1 VYEQIKGLKE
11 LPTEEPLSPGH
22 RLCPGCGASVVVRQ
36 VLLAAPKDTI
46 IANATGCL
54 EVSTALYPYSAWN
67 RPWIHSAF
75 ENAAAVASGVES
87 GLKALERR
95 GEAKQHPIIV
105 FGGDGGTYDIGFQ
118 ALSGAMERGHRFL
131 YVCYDNEAY
140 MNTGI
145 QRSGG
150 TPMGA
155 WTTTTQVGS
164 ARGGK
169 VEAKKDLISIVV
181 AHRVPYAATA
191 SISHWRDLMTKVR
204 KALSKD
210 GPTFLHVIAP
220 CTRGWRF
227 DSAKTIRMAR
237 LAVETRFFPLYEV
250 ENGVYKLTFPVSSPK
265 PVEEYLKLQGRYS
278 HLFLPQNASE
288 LDTIKKGVTDN
299 YRRLEKLSQVTGQLY
314 APEAQQT
321 AARSG

>member
-1 VYEQIKGLKE
+1 MYEQVKGLKE
-11 LPTEEPLSPGH
+11 LPMDEPLSPGH
-22 RLCPGCGASVVVRQ
+22 RLCPGCGASLVVRQ

-46 IANATGCL
+46 VANATGCL

-75 ENAAAVASGVES
+75 ENAPAVASGIEA
-87 GLKALERR
+87 GFKALTKR
-95 GEAKQHPIIV
+95 GEAEEHPIVV

-118 ALSGAMERGHRFL
+118 ALSGAFERGQKFL

-150 TPMGA
+150 TPRGA

-164 ARGGK
+164 ARAGK
-169 VEAKKDLISIVV
+169 TEAKKDIMSIVV

-191 SISHWRDLMTKVR
+191 SISHWRDLMNKVR

-210 GPTFLHVIAP
+210 GPTFMQVMAP

-227 DSAKTIRMAR
+227 DSAKTIKMSK

-250 ENGVYKLTFPVSSPK
+250 DEGIYKITVPVTSPK
-265 PVEEYLKLQGRYS
+265 PVEEYLKAQGRYS
-278 HLFLPQNASE
+278 HLFLQQNAAE
-288 LDTIKKGVTDN
+288 LELVKKDVEDN
-299 YRRLEKLSQVTGQLY
+299 YKRLEKLSQLTSQIYG
-314 APEAQQT
+314 P
-321 AARSG
+321 

>member
-1 VYEQIKGLKE
+1 VYEQVKGLKE
-11 LPTEEPLSPGH
+11 LPMDEPLSPGH
-22 RLCPGCGASVVVRQ
+22 RLCPGCGASLVVRQ

-46 IANATGCL
+46 VANATGCL
-54 EVSTALYPYSAWN
+54 EVSTAIYPYSAWN

-75 ENAAAVASGVES
+75 ENAPAVASGIEA
-87 GLKALERR
+87 GFKALTKR
-95 GEAKQHPIIV
+95 GEAGEHPIVV

-118 ALSGAMERGHRFL
+118 ALSGAIERGHRFL

-150 TPMGA
+150 TPLGA

-164 ARGGK
+164 ARAGK
-169 VEAKKDLISIVV
+169 TEAKKDIMSTVV

-191 SISHWRDLMTKVR
+191 SISHWRDLMNKVR

-210 GPTFLHVIAP
+210 GPTFMLVMAP
-220 CTRGWRF
+220 CMRGWRF
-227 DSAKTIRMAR
+227 DSAKTIKMSK

-250 ENGVYKLTFPVSSPK
+250 EDGVFKITVPVTFPK
-265 PVEEYLKLQGRYS
+265 PIEEYLKAQGRYS
-278 HLFLPQNASE
+278 HLFLQQNATKLE
-288 LDTIKKGVTDN
+288 TVKEGVEDN
-299 YRRLEKLSQVTGQLY
+299 YKRLEKLSQLTSQIY
-314 APEAQQT
+314 AP
-321 AARSG
+321 

>member
-1 VYEQIKGLKE
+1 MYEQVKGLKE

-22 RLCPGCGASVVVRQ
+22 RLCPGCGASIVVRQ
-36 VLLAAPKDTI
+36 VLLAAPKDAI
-46 IANATGCL
+46 VAEATGCL

-75 ENAAAVASGVES
+75 ENAAAVASGIES
-87 GLKALERR
+87 AFKALARR
-95 GEAKQHPIIV
+95 GEGKEHPIIV

-118 ALSGAMERGHRFL
+118 ALSGAMERGHKLL

-150 TPMGA
+150 TPRGA

-164 ARGGK
+164 ARAGK
-169 VEAKKDLISIVV
+169 QEAKKDLLSIVV

-210 GPTFLHVIAP
+210 GPTFLHVLAP

-227 DSAKTIRMAR
+227 DSEKTIRMAR

-250 ENGVYKLTFPVSSPK
+250 EAGAYRITFPVVSPK
-265 PVEEYLKLQGRYS
+265 PIEEYLKLQGRYS
-278 HLFLPQNASE
+278 HLFRPENAPE
-288 LDTIKKGVTDN
+288 LETIRKEIEEN
-299 YRRLEKLSQVTGQLY
+299 YRRLDKITQLTGQLS
-314 APEAQQT
+314 PPVT
-321 AARSG
+321 H

>member
-1 VYEQIKGLKE
+1 MYEPIKGLKE

-22 RLCPGCGASVVVRQ
+22 RLCPGCGASIVVRQ

-46 IANATGCL
+46 VAEATGCL

-75 ENAAAVASGVES
+75 ENAAAVASGIDS
-87 GLKALERR
+87 GFKALARR
-95 GEAKQHPIIV
+95 GEAKEHPIIV
-105 FGGDGGTYDIGFQ
+105 FGGDGGTYDIGLQ
-118 ALSGAMERGHRFL
+118 ALSGAIERGHRFL
-131 YVCYDNEAY
+131 YICYDNEAY

-150 TPMGA
+150 TPLGA

-164 ARGGK
+164 ARAGK
-169 VEAKKDLISIVV
+169 QETKKDLVSIVV
-181 AHRVPYAATA
+181 AHHVPYAATA

-204 KALSKD
+204 KALSKN

-227 DSAKTIRMAR
+227 DSEKTIRMAR
-237 LAVETRFFPLYEV
+237 LAVETRLFPLYEV
-250 ENGVYKLTFPVSSPK
+250 DGGVYKITFPVSSPK
-265 PVEEYLKLQGRYS
+265 PVEEYLKFQGRFS
-278 HLFLPQNASE
+278 HLFQPQNAGE
-288 LDTIKKGVTDN
+288 LEAIKKGVSEN
-299 YRRLEKLSQVTGQLY
+299 YRRLETLSQFTSQMYPQPTV
-314 APEAQQT
+314 
-321 AARSG
+321 

>member
-1 VYEQIKGLKE
+1 MFEPIKGLKE

-22 RLCPGCGASVVVRQ
+22 RLCPGCGASIVVRQ

-46 IANATGCL
+46 IAEATGCL

-75 ENAAAVASGVES
+75 ENAAAVASGIES
-87 GLKALERR
+87 GFKALARR
-95 GEAKQHPIIV
+95 GEAKEHPIIV
-105 FGGDGGTYDIGFQ
+105 FGGDGGTYDIGIQ
-118 ALSGAMERGHRFL
+118 ALSGAIERGHRFL

-150 TPMGA
+150 TPLGA

-164 ARGGK
+164 ARAGK
-169 VEAKKDLISIVV
+169 QETKKDLVSIVV

-227 DSAKTIRMAR
+227 DSEKTIRMAR
-237 LAVETRFFPLYEV
+237 LAVETRLFPLYEV
-250 ENGVYKLTFPVSSPK
+250 EGGAYRITFPVASPK
-265 PVEEYLKLQGRYS
+265 PVEEYLKLQGRFG
-278 HLFLPQNASE
+278 HLFQPQNAAE
-288 LDTIKKGVTDN
+288 LEAVRKGADEN
-299 YRRLEKLSQVTGQLY
+299 YKRLEKLSQLTSQSY
-314 APEAQQT
+314 AQPT
-321 AARSG
+321 A

>member
-1 VYEQIKGLKE
+1 MYEPIRGLKE
-11 LPTEEPLSPGH
+11 LPTEEPISPGH
-22 RLCPGCGASVVVRQ
+22 RLCPGCGASIVVRQ
-36 VLLAAPKDTI
+36 VLLAAPKDAI

-75 ENAAAVASGVES
+75 ENAAAVASGVS
-87 GLKALERR
+87 AGLKALSSR
-95 GEAKQHPIIV
+95 GEAKEHPIIV

-118 ALSGAMERGHRFL
+118 ALSGALERGHRFL

-150 TPMGA
+150 TPRGA

-164 ARGGK
+164 ARAGK
-169 VEAKKDLISIVV
+169 TEAKKDLVSIVV

-204 KALSKD
+204 KALSYD
-210 GPTFLHVIAP
+210 GPTFIHVMAP

-227 DSAKTIRMAR
+227 DSAQTVRMSR
-237 LAVETRFFPLYEV
+237 LAVETRVFPLYEV
-250 ENGVYKLTFPVSSPK
+250 EGGVYKVTFPVASPK
-265 PVEEYLKLQGRYS
+265 PIEEYLKVQGRYS
-278 HLFLPQNASE
+278 HLLQPQNAGE
-288 LDTIKKGVTDN
+288 LERLKKEVSAN
-299 YRRLEKLSQVTGQLY
+299 YKHLEKLSQVTSQLY
-314 APEAQQT
+314 SPEP
-321 AARSG
+321 

>member
-1 VYEQIKGLKE
+1 MYEPVKGLKE
-11 LPTEEPLSPGH
+11 LPMDEPLSPGH
-22 RLCPGCGASVVVRQ
+22 RLCPGCGASLVVRQ

-46 IANATGCL
+46 VANATGCL

-75 ENAAAVASGVES
+75 ENAPAVASGIEA
-87 GLKALERR
+87 GFKALTKR
-95 GEAKQHPIIV
+95 GEAEEHPIVV
-105 FGGDGGTYDIGFQ
+105 FGGDGGTYDIGLQ
-118 ALSGAMERGHRFL
+118 ALSGAIERGQRFL

-164 ARGGK
+164 AQAGK
-169 VEAKKDLISIVV
+169 TGAKKDIMSIVV
-181 AHRVPYAATA
+181 AHHVPYAATA
-191 SISHWRDLMTKVR
+191 SISHWRDLMNKVR

-210 GPTFLHVIAP
+210 GPTFMQVMAP

-227 DSAKTIRMAR
+227 DSAKTIKMSK

-250 ENGVYKLTFPVSSPK
+250 EDGVYKITIPVTSPK
-265 PVEEYLKLQGRYS
+265 PIDEYLKAQGRYS
-278 HLFLPQNASE
+278 HLFLQQNAAE
-288 LDTIKKGVTDN
+288 LETVKKGVEDN
-299 YRRLEKLSQVTGQLY
+299 YKRLEKLSQLSSQVYG
-314 APEAQQT
+314 P
-321 AARSG
+321 

>member
-1 VYEQIKGLKE
+1 MYEQVKGLKE
-11 LPTEEPLSPGH
+11 LPMDEPLSPGH
-22 RLCPGCGASVVVRQ
+22 RLCPGCGASLVVRQ

-46 IANATGCL
+46 VANATGCL

-75 ENAAAVASGVES
+75 ENAPAVASGIEA
-87 GLKALERR
+87 GFKALTKR
-95 GEAKQHPIIV
+95 GEAEEHPIVV
-105 FGGDGGTYDIGFQ
+105 FGGDGGTYDIGLQ
-118 ALSGAMERGHRFL
+118 ALSGAIERGQRFL

-150 TPMGA
+150 TPRGA

-164 ARGGK
+164 AQGGK
-169 VEAKKDLISIVV
+169 KEAKKDIMSIVV

-191 SISHWRDLMTKVR
+191 SISHWRDLMNKVR

-210 GPTFLHVIAP
+210 GPTFMQVMAP
-220 CTRGWRF
+220 CMRGWRF
-227 DSAKTIRMAR
+227 DSAKTVKMSK

-250 ENGVYKLTFPVSSPK
+250 EDGVFKITVPVTSPK
-265 PVEEYLKLQGRYS
+265 PVEEYLKAQGRYS
-278 HLFLPQNASE
+278 HLFLQQNAAE
-288 LDTIKKGVTDN
+288 LELVKKDVEDN
-299 YRRLEKLSQVTGQLY
+299 YKHLEKLSQLTSQIYG
-314 APEAQQT
+314 P
-321 AARSG
+321 

>member
-1 VYEQIKGLKE
+1 MYEQIKGLKE
-11 LPTEEPLSPGH
+11 LTMEEPLSPGH
-22 RLCPGCGASVVVRQ
+22 RLCPGCGASIVVRQ

-46 IANATGCL
+46 VANATGCL

-75 ENAAAVASGVES
+75 ENAAAVASGVAT
-87 GLKALERR
+87 GFKALEKR
-95 GEAKQHPIIV
+95 GEAKEHPIVV

-118 ALSGAMERGHRFL
+118 ALSGAIERGHRFL

-150 TPMGA
+150 TPRGA

-164 ARGGK
+164 ARAGK
-169 VEAKKDLISIVV
+169 VEAKKDLMSMVV
-181 AHRVPYAATA
+181 AHHVPYAATA
-191 SISHWRDLMTKVR
+191 SISHWRDLMNKVR
-204 KALSKD
+204 KALSMD
-210 GPTFLHVIAP
+210 GPTFMQVMAP

-227 DSAKTIRMAR
+227 DSARTIRMSR

-250 ENGVYKLTFPVSSPK
+250 EGGVYRITVPVTSPK
-265 PVEEYLKLQGRYS
+265 PIEEYLKVQGRYS
-278 HLFLPQNASE
+278 HLFLQQNAAE
-288 LDTIKKGVTDN
+288 LEAVKKDVTDN
-299 YRRLEKLSQVTGQLY
+299 YSRLEKLSQLTSQIY
-314 APEAQQT
+314 AA
-321 AARSG
+321 

>member
-1 VYEQIKGLKE
+1 LYEPIKGLKE

-22 RLCPGCGASVVVRQ
+22 RLCPGCGASIVVRQ

-46 IANATGCL
+46 VAEATGCL

-75 ENAAAVASGVES
+75 ENAAAVASGIDS
-87 GLKALERR
+87 GFKALARR
-95 GEAKQHPIIV
+95 GEAKEHPIIV
-105 FGGDGGTYDIGFQ
+105 FGGDGGTYDIGLQ
-118 ALSGAMERGHRFL
+118 ALSGAIERGHRFL
-131 YVCYDNEAY
+131 YICYDNEAY

-150 TPMGA
+150 TPLGA

-164 ARGGK
+164 ARAGK
-169 VEAKKDLISIVV
+169 QETKKDLVSIVV
-181 AHRVPYAATA
+181 AHHVPYAATA

-204 KALSKD
+204 KALSKN

-227 DSAKTIRMAR
+227 DSEKTIRMAR
-237 LAVETRFFPLYEV
+237 LAVETRLFPLYEV
-250 ENGVYKLTFPVSSPK
+250 DGGVYKITFPGSSPK
-265 PVEEYLKLQGRYS
+265 PVEEYLKFQGRFS
-278 HLFLPQNASE
+278 HLFQPQNAGE
-288 LDTIKKGVTDN
+288 LEAIKKGVSEN
-299 YRRLEKLSQVTGQLY
+299 YRRLETLSQFTSQMYPQPTV
-314 APEAQQT
+314 
-321 AARSG
+321 

>member
-1 VYEQIKGLKE
+1 MYEPIKGLKE
-11 LPTEEPLSPGH
+11 LPTEEPLAPGH
-22 RLCPGCGASVVVRQ
+22 RLCPGCGASIVVRE
-36 VLLAAPKDTI
+36 VMLAAPKDAI
-46 IANATGCL
+46 VAEATGCL

-75 ENAAAVASGVES
+75 ENAAAVASGIDS
-87 GLKALERR
+87 GFKALARR
-95 GEAKQHPIIV
+95 GEGKEHPIIV
-105 FGGDGGTYDIGFQ
+105 FGGDGGTYDIGLQ
-118 ALSGAMERGHRFL
+118 ALSGAIERGHRFL

-150 TPMGA
+150 TPRGA

-164 ARGGK
+164 ARAGK
-169 VEAKKDLISIVV
+169 QEAKKDLVSIVV
-181 AHRVPYAATA
+181 AHHIPYAATA

-210 GPTFLHVIAP
+210 GPSFLHVLAP

-237 LAVETRFFPLYEV
+237 LAVETRLFPLYEV
-250 ENGVYKLTFPVSSPK
+250 EDGVYKITFPVASPK
-265 PVEEYLKLQGRYS
+265 PVDEYLKLQGRYS
-278 HLFLPQNASE
+278 HLFQPQNAAE
-288 LDTIKKGVTDN
+288 LGTVKREVDEN
-299 YRRLEKLSQVTGQLY
+299 YRHLEKLSQLTSQLY
-314 APEAQQT
+314 TPAVH
-321 AARSG
+321 

>member
-1 VYEQIKGLKE
+1 
-11 LPTEEPLSPGH
+11 
-22 RLCPGCGASVVVRQ
+22 VRQ

-46 IANATGCL
+46 VANATGCL
-54 EVSTALYPYSAWN
+54 EVSTAIYPYSAWN

-75 ENAAAVASGVES
+75 ENAPAVASGIEA
-87 GLKALERR
+87 GFKALTKR
-95 GEAKQHPIIV
+95 GEAKEHPIVV

-118 ALSGAMERGHRFL
+118 ALSGAIERGHRFL

-150 TPMGA
+150 TPLGA

-164 ARGGK
+164 ARAGK
-169 VEAKKDLISIVV
+169 TEAKKDLMSIVV

-191 SISHWRDLMTKVR
+191 SISHWRDLMNKVR

-210 GPTFLHVIAP
+210 GPTFMHVMAP
-220 CTRGWRF
+220 CMRGWRF
-227 DSAKTIRMAR
+227 DSAKTIKMSK

-250 ENGVYKLTFPVSSPK
+250 EGGVFKITVPITFPK
-265 PVEEYLKLQGRYS
+265 PIEEYLKAQGRYS
-278 HLFLPQNASE
+278 HLFLQQNATE
-288 LDTIKKGVTDN
+288 LETVKKGVEDN
-299 YRRLEKLSQVTGQLY
+299 YKRLEKLSQLTS
-314 APEAQQT
+314 QT
-321 AARSG
+321 YGP

>member
-1 VYEQIKGLKE
+1 MYEQVKGLKE
-11 LPTEEPLSPGH
+11 LTMEEPLSPGH
-22 RLCPGCGASVVVRQ
+22 RLCPGCGASIVVRQ

-46 IANATGCL
+46 VANATGCL

-75 ENAAAVASGVES
+75 ENAAAVASGVAT
-87 GLKALERR
+87 GFKALEKR
-95 GEAKQHPIIV
+95 GEAKEHPIVV

-118 ALSGAMERGHRFL
+118 ALSGAIERGHRFL

-150 TPMGA
+150 TPRGA

-164 ARGGK
+164 ARAGK
-169 VEAKKDLISIVV
+169 VEAKKDLMSMVV
-181 AHRVPYAATA
+181 AHHVPYAATA
-191 SISHWRDLMTKVR
+191 SISHWRDLMNKVR
-204 KALSKD
+204 KALSMD
-210 GPTFLHVIAP
+210 GPTFMQVMAP

-227 DSAKTIRMAR
+227 DSARTIRMSR

-250 ENGVYKLTFPVSSPK
+250 EGGVYRITVPVTSPK
-265 PVEEYLKLQGRYS
+265 PIEEYLKAQGRYS
-278 HLFLPQNASE
+278 HLFLQQNLAE
-288 LDTIKKGVTDN
+288 LEAVKKDVTDN
-299 YRRLEKLSQVTGQLY
+299 YSRLEKLSQLTSQIY
-314 APEAQQT
+314 AA
-321 AARSG
+321 